1 MKKTFQMLLIRSIFN
16 SLFSIQLF
24 IFCLHIIQLHFN
36 VYSLLFD
43 CKLRNYNLQTNR
55 EKDSGKDKNPTD
67 KETTNSVTIELEFPS
82 DVLLKFLLAKNH
94 EMIPKKFREEAAH
107 RQQFNI

>member
-1 MKKTFQMLLIRSIFN
+1 MNEKNFPNGICEIFYYL
-16 SLFSIQLF
+16 SVY
-24 IFCLHIIQLHFN
+24 HT

-43 CKLRNYNLQTNR
+43 CKLCNYNLQTNR

-94 EMIPKKFREEAAH
+94 EVS
-107 RQQFNI
+107 

>member
-1 MKKTFQMLLIRSIFN
+1 MF
-16 SLFSIQLF
+16 FSIQFF
-24 IFCLHIIQLHFN
+24 IIRLYIIQLYFN

-43 CKLRNYNLQTNR
+43 CKLCNYNLQTNR

-94 EMIPKKFREEAAH
+94 EVS
-107 RQQFNI
+107 